1 MPPSSPSATSAARRP
16 NPLLR
21 ALALVVSLGL
31 LGSLTGCAQIGPFGP
46 GRPAVAHTFR
56 FATAAPPSSF
66 DPFYAT
72 DGDTFRITRQIFE
85 TLVSVRP
92 GSAQAAPGLAT
103 AWGSD
108 QSGTVWTFHLRQGV
122 RFSDGTSFDA
132 AAVCANLD
140 RMFDQN
146 AAGQSAA
153 AYWSAYFGGF
163 RADTEKDP
171 SLYRS
176 CTANDAATAVVTID
190 HPTGRFPGMLA
201 EPAFAMQSPKA
212 LTAGNANEIRAVGG
226 GFSYPAN
233 AAHPVGTGPY
243 VLQRYNTVDSSVVLV
258 RNPRYRGPVARSAK
272 LVFRVIADES
282 ARRQAL
288 EAGAIDG
295 YDLPDPLDWK
305 GLAAEGDQVRRRQP
319 LDLLYVGFGRNRL
332 LGSLQVR
339 QAIYHA
345 LDRRRLVKA
354 VLPHGSRIATQ
365 LVPRGVT
372 GFSPDIKPY
381 AYDPAAS
388 KKLLA
393 AAHATKLS
401 LTFAYPTGVSR
412 PYLPDPEAVF
422 DSLQADLGAVGITV
436 KPAPL
441 PWATYQQAVRTG
453 RYDTYLG
460 GWTGDLDDPY
470 GPLQALL
477 AASGPAATQATGHDT
492 GHPAGHGPGHGSSRT
507 PTTSA
512 ASGATKLA
520 AALQA
525 ADATVSPTA
534 RQQKYAALDAQIMT
548 RYLPVL
554 PIASTPSA
562 LALAP
567 GVKGLVPSPL
577 GAESFARATAPARPA
592 SK

>member
-1 MPPSSPSATSAARRP
+1 MPPSSTPATTAGRRP
-16 NPLLR
+16 NTLLR
-21 ALALVVSLGL
+21 AMMLVVSLGL
-31 LGSLTGCAQIGPFGP
+31 VGSLSGCAQIGPFGP
-46 GRPAVAHTFR
+46 STPAVAHTFT

-85 TLVSVRP
+85 TLVSVKP
-92 GSAQAAPGLAT
+92 GSAQAGPGLAT

-132 AAVCANLD
+132 NAVCANLD
-140 RMFDQN
+140 RMFDQG

-163 RADTEKDP
+163 KADTEKDR

-176 CTANDAATAVVTID
+176 CAANDAATAVVTID

-212 LTAGNANEIRAVGG
+212 LTAGDANDIRAVGG

-243 VLQRYNTVDSSVVLV
+243 VLKRYNTVDSSVVLV
-258 RNPRYRGPVARSAK
+258 RNPRYHGPAARSAK
-272 LVFRVIADES
+272 LVFRVISDES

-288 EAGAIDG
+288 ESGAIDG
-295 YDLPDPLDWK
+295 YDLPDPLDWR
-305 GLAAEGDQVRRRQP
+305 GLVAEGDQVRRRQP
-319 LDLLYVGFGRNRL
+319 LDLLYVGFGLGHNKL
-332 LGSLQVR
+332 LGSMRVR

-345 LDRRRLVKA
+345 LDRKRLVKA

-365 LVPRGVT
+365 FVPRTVT

-381 AYDPAAS
+381 AYDPATA

-393 AAHATKLS
+393 ATHATKLS

-412 PYLPDPEAVF
+412 PYLPDPAAVF

-436 KPAPL
+436 KPAPV

-453 RYDTYLG
+453 RYDAYLG

-470 GPLQALL
+470 GSLSAML
-477 AASGPAATQATGHDT
+477 AATGNAPA
-492 GHPAGHGPGHGSSRT
+492 PAGGHETGHGSPHAATT
-507 PTTSA
+507 PGGTS
-512 ASGATKLA
+512 LA

-525 ADATVSPTA
+525 ADATVSPAA
-534 RQQKYAALDAQIMT
+534 RQQKYAALNDEIMT
-548 RYLPVL
+548 RYLPAL

-567 GVKGLVPSPL
+567 GVKGIVPSPL
-577 GAESFARATAPARPA
+577 GAESFAGVTAPAKTPETR
-592 SK
+592 

>member
-1 MPPSSPSATSAARRP
+1 MPPSSPPAPNAARRP
-16 NPLLR
+16 NALLR
-21 ALALVVSLGL
+21 AVTMVVSLGL
-31 LGSLTGCAQIGPFGP
+31 LGSLTGCAQIGPFRP
-46 GRPAVAHTFR
+46 GSPVVAPTFR

-163 RADTEKDP
+163 KADAEKDR

-176 CTANDAATAVVTID
+176 CAANDAATAVVTID

-212 LTAGNANEIRAVGG
+212 LTAGNANDIRAVGG

-243 VLQRYNTVDSSVVLV
+243 VLKRYDTADSSVVLV

-272 LVFRVIADES
+272 LVFRVIPDES

-288 EAGAIDG
+288 ESGAIDG

-305 GLAAEGDQVRRRQP
+305 GLVAEGDQVRRRQP
-319 LDLLYVGFGRNRL
+319 LDLLYVGFGHNKL
-332 LGSLQVR
+332 LGSLPVR

-345 LDRRRLVKA
+345 LDRKRLVKA
-354 VLPHGSRIATQ
+354 VLPQGSRIATQ
-365 LVPRGVT
+365 LVPRTVT
-372 GFSPDIKPY
+372 GFSPAIKPY
-381 AYDPAAS
+381 AYDPAGA

-412 PYLPDPEAVF
+412 PYLPDPAAVF

-436 KPAPL
+436 KPAPV
-441 PWATYQQAVRTG
+441 PWAAYQQAVRSG
-453 RYDTYLG
+453 RYDAYLG

-470 GPLQALL
+470 GSIAALL
-477 AASGPAATQATGHDT
+477 AASGTVPAQAAAHSTGHT
-492 GHPAGHGPGHGSSRT
+492 GGHGSSH
-507 PTTSA
+507 A
-512 ASGATKLA
+512 ATVSSGAKLT

-525 ADATVSPTA
+525 ADATVSPSA
-534 RQQKYAALDAQIMT
+534 REQKYAALDAQIMAK
-548 RYLPVL
+548 YLPVL

-577 GAESFARATAPARPA
+577 GAESFARATAPARPQG
-592 SK
+592 S